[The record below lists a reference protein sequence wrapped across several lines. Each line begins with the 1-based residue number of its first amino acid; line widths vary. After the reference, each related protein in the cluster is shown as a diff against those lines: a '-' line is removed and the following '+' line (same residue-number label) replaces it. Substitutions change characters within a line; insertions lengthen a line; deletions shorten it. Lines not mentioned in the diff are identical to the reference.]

1 MAHVVR
7 NLQYPSGF
15 FEFPP
20 MPPVCL
26 TLLPRYKALYPDR
39 VTDFLPSEQPEES
52 IIGVRVQNL
61 PSEEFKHLLRY
72 DAESVFWIILFWSI
86 LAQPATSK
94 TKSQISSQA
103 WQNLTGLQDIRYY
116 VYVNTSLP
124 IPLHPEFSPMSKLL
138 ENMREHLKCDL
149 KFAKDEVRRE
159 HPEYLHEVFQ
169 RLILNFMA
177 DPDNQEFLKLEKH
190 VQDREVGPAVGGGGS
205 SSKMTTKS
213 TMFSSH
219 NSTKFSS
226 PMTQRSKLGNMKPHS
241 LSPGGSNMEA
251 SEGTSRAGAKRNR
264 ESSSNSSE
272 ETPSSEVSTP
282 S

>member
-1 MAHVVR
+1 
-7 NLQYPSGF
+7 
-15 FEFPP
+15 

-52 IIGVRVQNL
+52 IIKVRVQNL

-103 WQNLTGLQDIRYY
+103 WQNFTGLQDMRYY

-177 DPDNQEFLKLEKH
+177 DPDNQEFLKLEKDA
-190 VQDREVGPAVGGGGS
+190 QDREVESPIGGGS
-205 SSKMTTKS
+205 SSKKS
-213 TMFSSH
+213 SKSNMSSH
-219 NSTKFSS
+219 KPPKLSLHKSVVLASPKFSS
-226 PMTQRSKLGNMKPHS
+226 PVRSKMENMT
-241 LSPGGSNMEA
+241 LSSAGSNMEA
-251 SEGTSRAGAKRNR
+251 SEGTSRAGAKRGW
-264 ESSSNSSE
+264 ESSSNSSGVP
-272 ETPSSEVSTP
+272 PSSEVSTP